1 MARKTIGSGQWTNM
15 GNVTTNPDG
24 SYSDSKTYNFLDM
37 VSYNGGSY
45 ICLQDGVN
53 GVRPSD
59 GESTDIWF
67 CSSVPGEASP
77 AFQNL
82 AEEVKEAAKTAK
94 EKAIDAEVSAKKS
107 NDSATTASSAAT
119 LAIDAA
125 KNAEN
130 SKDVVAGYKRAAE
143 KAAND
148 AALSKESVDTK
159 IAGLDETFANK
170 TNSSMQSINKAVDA
184 KAEEIKTEINT
195 TKQQAIDTITN
206 QQDASVNIVK
216 TEGEKIITK
225 VGNDAK
231 TVADA
236 LKQIEQ
242 NKKDADSLKEK
253 KADALDYKNSVL
265 RLLSGETE
273 LSRVIIRGDSG
284 SGADAREIELR
295 KSATAIQWR
304 YTGDETW
311 NDLVTLAEITGAQGE
326 QGIPGPKGE
335 PGVTGAQG
343 IQGIQGPAGP
353 AGPQGEPG
361 PKGEQGEKGEQGI
374 QGLQGPTGPQG
385 EPGIQGEKGEAG
397 AQGEQGP
404 AGEPGKDGRGIT
416 SVTIKADGHLQI
428 DYSDGTEVDVGKVTG
443 NDGLDGVSGVPVR
456 IEKTSSDTTAELD
469 PNKLYIF
476 PEMSSLTYT
485 LATPSDTSIA
495 NEYHFVFRSGAT
507 ATELVHPAN
516 ISVPDNFT
524 IEKNKVYEIS
534 ILEGCLAYQS
544 WAVS

>member
-148 AALSKESVDTK
+148 AASSKESVDTK

-195 TKQQAIDTITN
+195 TKQQAISTITN

-225 VGNDAK
+225 VENDAK

-236 LKQIEQ
+236 SKQIEQ
-242 NKKDADSLKEK
+242 NKKAVDSLNEG

-273 LSRVIIRGDSG
+273 LSRVIIRDG
-284 SGADAREIELR
+284 SGGGTDAREIELR

-335 PGVTGAQG
+335 PGATGAQG

-361 PKGEQGEKGEQGI
+361 PNGEQGEKGEQGI
-374 QGLQGPTGPQG
+374 QGLQGPIGPQG

-397 AQGEQGP
+397 AQ
-404 AGEPGKDGRGIT
+404 GEPGKDGRGIT

-428 DYSDGTEVDVGKVTG
+428 DYSDSTEVDAGKVTG
-443 NDGLDGVSGVPVR
+443 NDGLDGTSGVPVR

-507 ATELVHPAN
+507 ATELVHPSGV
-516 ISVPDNFT
+516 SVPDGFT
-524 IEKNKVYEIS
+524 VDKNKVYEIS

-544 WAVS
+544 WAVSL

>member
-1 MARKTIGSGQWTNM
+1 MNNI
-15 GNVTTNPDG
+15 
-24 SYSDSKTYNFLDM
+24 
-37 VSYNGGSY
+37 
-45 ICLQDGVN
+45 
-53 GVRPSD
+53 
-59 GESTDIWF
+59 
-67 CSSVPGEASP
+67 
-77 AFQNL
+77 
-82 AEEVKEAAKTAK
+82 
-94 EKAIDAEVSAKKS
+94 
-107 NDSATTASSAAT
+107 TTAIFDT
-119 LAIDAA
+119 GT
-125 KNAEN
+125 KYTN
-130 SKDVVAGYKRAAE
+130 VVGLWKYDYGQILR
-143 KAAND
+143 
-148 AALSKESVDTK
+148 
-159 IAGLDETFANK
+159 IAGLNMPKTVEIHFSLNETCG
-170 TNSSMQSINKAVDA
+170 NSVTRIGITKDRITDVSIPDSMLEN
-184 KAEEIKTEINT
+184 EN
-195 TKQQAIDTITN
+195 TKQNYNVYAFIFLTDENSGNTEYRIKIPVKARPKPEAVGGTGETTLENIMSAVN
-206 QQDASVNIVK
+206 QI
-216 TEGEKIITK
+216 
-225 VGNDAK
+225 
-231 TVADA
+231 AD
-236 LKQIEQ
+236 E
-242 NKKDADSLKEK
+242 
-253 KADALDYKNSVL
+253 KADTLDYKDNVL

-273 LSRVIIRGDSG
+273 LSRVIIRGGSG
-284 SGADAREIELR
+284 GGADAREIELR

-335 PGVTGAQG
+335 PGAPGVQG

-385 EPGIQGEKGEAG
+385 EPGIQGEKGESG

-416 SVTIKADGHLQI
+416 SVTIKTDGHLQI
-428 DYSDGTEVDVGKVTG
+428 DYSDGTNVDVGKVTG

-476 PEMSSLTYT
+476 QEMSSLTYT

-507 ATELVHPAN
+507 ATELVHPSGV
-516 ISVPDNFT
+516 SVPDNFAV
-524 IEKNKVYEIS
+524 EKNKVYEIS

-544 WAVS
+544 WAVSL

>member
-1 MARKTIGSGQWTNM
+1 MNNI
-15 GNVTTNPDG
+15 
-24 SYSDSKTYNFLDM
+24 
-37 VSYNGGSY
+37 
-45 ICLQDGVN
+45 
-53 GVRPSD
+53 
-59 GESTDIWF
+59 
-67 CSSVPGEASP
+67 
-77 AFQNL
+77 
-82 AEEVKEAAKTAK
+82 
-94 EKAIDAEVSAKKS
+94 
-107 NDSATTASSAAT
+107 TTAIFDT
-119 LAIDAA
+119 GT
-125 KNAEN
+125 KYTN
-130 SKDVVAGYKRAAE
+130 VVGLWQYDYGQILR
-143 KAAND
+143 
-148 AALSKESVDTK
+148 
-159 IAGLDETFANK
+159 IAGLNMPKTVEIHFSLNETYG
-170 TNSSMQSINKAVDA
+170 SSVTRIGITKDRITDVSIPDSMLEN
-184 KAEEIKTEINT
+184 EN
-195 TKQQAIDTITN
+195 TKQNYNVYAFIFLTDENSGNTEYRIKIPVKARPKPEAVGGTGETTLENIMSAVN
-206 QQDASVNIVK
+206 QI
-216 TEGEKIITK
+216 
-225 VGNDAK
+225 
-231 TVADA
+231 AD
-236 LKQIEQ
+236 E
-242 NKKDADSLKEK
+242 
-253 KADALDYKNSVL
+253 KADTLDYKDNVL
-265 RLLSGETE
+265 RLLSRETE
-273 LSRVIIRGDSG
+273 LSRVIIRGGSG
-284 SGADAREIELR
+284 GGADAREIELR

-311 NDLVTLAEITGAQGE
+311 NDLVALAEITGSQGE

-416 SVTIKADGHLQI
+416 SVTIKTDGHLQI
-428 DYSDGTEVDVGKVTG
+428 DYSDGTNVDVGKVTG

-456 IEKTSSDTTAELD
+456 IEKTSSDSTAEID

-476 PEMSSLTYT
+476 PEMLSLTYT

-516 ISVPDNFT
+516 VSVPDNFT
-524 IEKNKVYEIS
+524 VEKNKVYEIS

-544 WAVS
+544 WAVN

>member
-1 MARKTIGSGQWTNM
+1 MNNI
-15 GNVTTNPDG
+15 
-24 SYSDSKTYNFLDM
+24 
-37 VSYNGGSY
+37 
-45 ICLQDGVN
+45 
-53 GVRPSD
+53 
-59 GESTDIWF
+59 
-67 CSSVPGEASP
+67 
-77 AFQNL
+77 
-82 AEEVKEAAKTAK
+82 
-94 EKAIDAEVSAKKS
+94 
-107 NDSATTASSAAT
+107 TTAIFDT
-119 LAIDAA
+119 GT
-125 KNAEN
+125 KYTN
-130 SKDVVAGYKRAAE
+130 VVGLWQYDYGQILR
-143 KAAND
+143 
-148 AALSKESVDTK
+148 
-159 IAGLDETFANK
+159 IAGLNMPKTVEIHFSLNETYG
-170 TNSSMQSINKAVDA
+170 SSVTRI
-184 KAEEIKTEINT
+184 
-195 TKQQAIDTITN
+195 
-206 QQDASVNIVK
+206 
-216 TEGEKIITK
+216 GITK
-225 VGNDAK
+225 DRITDVSIPDSMLENENAKQNYNVYAFIFLTDENSGNTEYRIKIPVKARPRPEAVGSTGETTLENIMSAINQI
-231 TVADA
+231 AD
-236 LKQIEQ
+236 E
-242 NKKDADSLKEK
+242 
-253 KADALDYKNSVL
+253 KADTLDYKNNVL

-273 LSRVIIRGDSG
+273 LSRVIIRGGSG
-284 SGADAREIELR
+284 GGADAREIELR

-335 PGVTGAQG
+335 PGVKGAQG

-361 PKGEQGEKGEQGI
+361 PKGEPGVKGEQGI

-428 DYSDGTEVDVGKVTG
+428 DYSDSTNVDVGKVTG

-456 IEKTSSDTTAELD
+456 IEKTSSDSTAEID

-476 PEMSSLTYT
+476 PEMLSLTYT
-485 LATPSDTSIA
+485 LATPEDTSIA

-516 ISVPDNFT
+516 VSVPDNFT
-524 IEKNKVYEIS
+524 VEKNKVYEIS

-544 WAVS
+544 WAVSL